1 MGQPVVANR
10 GGDPSGRPASAASD
24 IDYPFPGGIGGPGEQ
39 RFADRLDHALET
51 VELAEPARAGF
62 TRPVVRGQRFA
73 VPAGIVHHSPPSI
86 LSIEIRDRKSTRLN
100 SSH

>member
-1 MGQPVVANR
+1 MRRPPR
-10 GGDPSGRPASAASD
+10 STRTDPLFPYTTRCRSSD

-86 LSIEIRDRKSTRLN
+86 ISIEIRPRRRGR
-100 SSH
+100 